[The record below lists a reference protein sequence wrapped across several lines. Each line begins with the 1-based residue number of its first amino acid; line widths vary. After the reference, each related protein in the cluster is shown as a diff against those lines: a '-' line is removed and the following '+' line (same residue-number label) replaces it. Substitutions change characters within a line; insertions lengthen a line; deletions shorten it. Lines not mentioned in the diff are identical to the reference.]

1 MMDISDG
8 LSSELMHICT
18 QSNVGCSI
26 YEDKLPI
33 DYQAAALAEEMN
45 LNIVTCALN
54 GGEDYELLPRI
65 PKDTVIYEL
74 MGPMFFAGLDTFHKI
89 VIPVSAKCLI
99 LEMHSVPA
107 LDNAGVQALDN
118 LYKRCGSMGV
128 QLILSDVHAQPNKVL
143 GKYGLS
149 ELLGEENICSN
160 LSLAIERA
168 YVLTEE

>member
-1 MMDISDG
+1 MKRM
-8 LSSELMHICT
+8 SEVSEVHH
-18 QSNVGCSI
+18 
-26 YEDKLPI
+26 YEP
-33 DYQAAALAEEMN
+33 ESRS
-45 LNIVTCALN
+45 
-54 GGEDYELLPRI
+54 GEDYELLPRI